1 MGAKILIAK
10 PQYRDNATGEGDYSI
25 FRKQG
30 EYSKN
35 SCQIAFRP
43 EKCIVKYLF

>member
-10 PQYRDNATGEGDYSI
+10 PKYRDNATGEGDYSI

-30 EYSKN
+30 EYSK
-35 SCQIAFRP
+35 IP
-43 EKCIVKYLF
+43 VKLPFALKNA

>member
-25 FRKQG
+25 FRKQDD
-30 EYSKN
+30 YSKT
-35 SCQIAFRP
+35 P
-43 EKCIVKYLF
+43 VKLPFALKNA

>member
-30 EYSKN
+30 EYSKT
-35 SCQIAFRP
+35 P
-43 EKCIVKYLF
+43 VKLPFALKYA

>member
-25 FRKQG
+25 
-30 EYSKN
+30 
-35 SCQIAFRP
+35 QIAFRP